1 MRRLPPQPRINKR
14 IESAKSIF
22 LDSKHASAKTAWG
35 SLEYPVDVKLTA
47 QQFDR
52 LYRSFR
58 RSDSAL
64 DGRVLVA
71 VRTTG
76 VYCLP
81 SCRARKPR
89 RENVR
94 FYLTRT
100 EAERDGFRA
109 CRRCRPEVQ
118 GGRRALEQA
127 TLRRWLDQLAASE
140 SGIEQLAR
148 AHGSSPSGLY
158 RMFRRHL
165 GHGPRQARSEARLR
179 HACELLR
186 RGRASIT
193 EVAYDAGFGSLATFY
208 RWFRRAVGVTPT
220 KFRRVARQAERG
232 KPALNLKMHHVAT
245 SGRGS

>member
-1 MRRLPPQPRINKR
+1 MKSRRTQWPN
-14 IESAKSIF
+14 ST
-22 LDSKHASAKTAWG
+22 HAFAKTDSAALQYLG
-35 SLEYPVDVKLTA
+35 DVKLTA
-47 QQFDR
+47 QQFER
-52 LYRSFR
+52 LYRGFQ
-58 RSDSAL
+58 RSDPAL

-94 FYLTRT
+94 FYVSRA

-127 TLRRWLDQLAASE
+127 ALRRWLDALAASE
-140 SGIEQLAR
+140 SGIEHLAR
-148 AHGSSPSGLY
+148 ANGSSSSGLY

-165 GHGPRQARSEARLR
+165 GHGPRQARSEARLLR
-179 HACELLR
+179 ACELLCA
-186 RGRASIT
+186 GRASVT
-193 EVAYDAGFGSLATFY
+193 EAAYDAGFGSLATFY

-220 KFRRVARQAERG
+220 KFRRLAVQAGRG
-232 KPALNLKMHHVAT
+232 KPALSSKMRDVIT

>member
-1 MRRLPPQPRINKR
+1 M
-14 IESAKSIF
+14 
-22 LDSKHASAKTAWG
+22 T
-35 SLEYPVDVKLTA
+35 V

-58 RSDSAL
+58 RSDPAL

-76 VYCLP
+76 IYCLP

-94 FYLTRT
+94 FYLSRA

-127 TLRRWLDQLAASE
+127 ALRWWLDQLAASE
-140 SGIEQLAR
+140 SGIEHLAR
-148 AHGSSPSGLY
+148 AQGSSPSSLY

-186 RGRASIT
+186 MGRASIT
-193 EVAYDAGFGSLATFY
+193 QAAYDAGFGSLATFY
-208 RWFRRAVGVTPT
+208 RWFRRAMGVTPT
-220 KFRRVARQAERG
+220 KFRQLAEQAERG
-232 KPALNLKMHHVAT
+232 KPAQNLKMRDVVT
-245 SGRGS
+245 

>member
-1 MRRLPPQPRINKR
+1 MQRLRPQRRIKKR
-14 IESAKSIF
+14 IEPAKGLLNST
-22 LDSKHASAKTAWG
+22 HASAKTDSAA
-35 SLEYPVDVKLTA
+35 LEYPVAMKLTA
-47 QQFDR
+47 LQFDR

-127 TLRRWLDQLAASE
+127 ALRRWLDQLAASE
-140 SGIEQLAR
+140 SGIQHLAR
-148 AHGSSPSGLY
+148 AHGRSPSGLY
-158 RMFRRHL
+158 RMFRRHF

-179 HACELLR
+179 QACELLR

-220 KFRRVARQAERG
+220 KFRRLAKRAERG
-232 KPALNLKMHHVAT
+232 KPALNLKVHNFAT